1 MTEAARRNFLPS
13 DPHRDNI
20 DDLFEE
26 ARTWIDGSKIE
37 NQATA
42 DKIAILLD
50 MARKAANA
58 ADESRI
64 EEKKPH
70 DLAGKEIQARY
81 GPILDRAALITIGCK
96 KLLTEWRDQL
106 AAQQEREAAEQ
117 RRIAEA
123 ARVEAE
129 RVADVAKGSI
139 EAEAVAK
146 GAAEIAER
154 FEKQATKLEK
164 NAGRGLR
171 MRTVRS
177 GEIVDLKEVIA
188 HFYRAERKW
197 MQQTMQTRVDAELKR
212 SSTPIPGVVVT
223 VSKEAF

>member
-1 MTEAARRNFLPS
+1 MTIDRRNFLPS
-13 DPHRDNI
+13 DQHRLAI

-26 ARTWIDGSKIE
+26 SKLWLTGEPLKTEGEVEGVEKLLKLAREAKD
-37 NQATA
+37 
-42 DKIAILLD
+42 
-50 MARKAANA
+50 A
-58 ADESRI
+58 ADADRDK
-64 EEKKPH
+64 EKRPH
-70 DLAGKEIQARY
+70 DLASKAVQARY
-81 GPILDRAALITIGCK
+81 RPILDRADSIITAAKGALTV
-96 KLLTEWRDQL
+96 WRDAVTAKQVLEAQL
-106 AAQQEREAAEQ
+106 QREVAER
-117 RRIAEA
+117 
-123 ARVEAE
+123 ARAEAE

-212 SSTPIPGVVVT
+212 SSTPIPGVT
-223 VSKEAF
+223 ISTSREAF